1 MPHFG
6 ILDHLIVR
14 RITEPIIAQCAY
26 FIACPRTRQAIL
38 VDPVR
43 DPARYGAIA
52 NEFGLTITAILET
65 HDPSDYISGIC
76 EMLVAHSTHAF
87 LSGETDPPNWYARD
101 PNRWMRRVT
110 FLKDGS
116 TFAVG
121 DLQARAILT
130 PGHAAG
136 ALSISIE
143 HPPSGLHVLLTGDAL
158 LPGGA
163 GRTTAKDAIE
173 LRDSLHRF
181 AKLPDETIVLAGHL
195 SGSSCG
201 RAINLPGETTLGI
214 ERRFNPVLRAIES
227 ADGFAAATCDN
238 QPERPTYF
246 SRMENL
252 HHSEQPALMQKLSS
266 PPELQVDIFVQ
277 MISFPRTVVIDT
289 RPWHQFTFDGV
300 EGALHVPFDRF
311 FAPLIAAGIA
321 SDERVVCI
329 CEPGKI
335 GDIVRALRLVG
346 IDQIDGWISSG
357 SYAMIERE
365 LMPLSEV
372 DDISQHAAHEMYLR
386 GECLMLD
393 VRTSAEW
400 LRGRIAG
407 AKLTTL
413 TQIAEHIDQIPR
425 DKFVIAYCAAGGR
438 SSRACAYLNRH
449 GIECA
454 TLKGGYWPWF
464 GRDFPVEGADRPIE
478 M

>member
-6 ILDHLIVR
+6 ILDRLIVR

-52 NEFGLTITAILET
+52 NEIGLTITAILET
-65 HDPSDYISGIC
+65 HDPSDYISGVC
-76 EMLVAHSTHAF
+76 EMLIAHSTHAY

-181 AKLPDETIVLAGHL
+181 ANLSDETIILAGHL

-214 ERRFNPVLRAIES
+214 ERRFNPVLRSIDR
-227 ADGFAAATCDN
+227 ADEFTAATCDN

-252 HHSEQPALMQKLSS
+252 HHSEQPALIQKLSS
-266 PPELQVDIFVQ
+266 PPELHRDKFVQ
-277 MISFPRTVVIDT
+277 VISFPRTVVIDT
-289 RPWHQFTFDGV
+289 RPWNQFTFDGV

-329 CEPGKI
+329 CESGKI

-413 TQIAEHIDQIPR
+413 TQIAEHINQIPR

-438 SSRACAYLNRH
+438 SSRACAYLNRY

>member
-1 MPHFG
+1 M
-6 ILDHLIVR
+6 
-14 RITEPIIAQCAY
+14 
-26 FIACPRTRQAIL
+26 

-43 DPARYGAIA
+43 DPARYTAIA
-52 NEFGLTITAILET
+52 NEIGITITAILET
-65 HDPSDYISGIC
+65 HDPSDYISGVC
-76 EMLVAHSTHAF
+76 EMLSAHATHAY

-101 PNRWMRRVT
+101 ASRWMRRVT

-116 TFAVG
+116 TFAIG

-143 HPPSGLHVLLTGDAL
+143 HQTSGLHVLLTGDAL

-163 GRTTAKDAIE
+163 GRTTAKDASE
-173 LRDSLHRF
+173 LRESLQRF
-181 AKLPDETIVLAGHL
+181 AKFPDETILLAGHL

-214 ERRFNPVLRAIES
+214 ERKFNPVLRAIES
-227 ADGFAAATCDN
+227 AEGFAAATCDN
-238 QPERPTYF
+238 QPERPAYF
-246 SRMENL
+246 SRMEQL
-252 HHSEQPALMQKLSS
+252 HHDEQPALMKEL
-266 PPELQVDIFVQ
+266 PTTTPELNHDTFLQYV
-277 MISFPRTVVIDT
+277 SFPRTVVIDT
-289 RPWHQFTFDGV
+289 RPWHQFTYDGV

-329 CEPGKI
+329 CERSKI
-335 GDIVRALRLVG
+335 LDIVRTLHLVG
-346 IDQIDGWISSG
+346 IDRIDGWISSDA
-357 SYAMIERE
+357 YAMIDRE

-372 DDISQHAAHEMYLR
+372 DDISQHAAHAMYVR

-393 VRTSAEW
+393 VRTTAEW

-413 TQIAEHIDQIPR
+413 TQIAEHIKQIPR
-425 DKFVIAYCAAGGR
+425 DRFVIAYCAAGGR

-464 GRDFPVEGADRPIE
+464 GRDFPVEGADRPISNATDTASE
-478 M
+478 MHK

>member
-6 ILDHLIVR
+6 ILDRLIVR

-43 DPARYGAIA
+43 DPARYDAIA
-52 NEFGLTITAILET
+52 NEIGLTITAILET

-76 EMLVAHSTHAF
+76 EMLIAHSTHAY

-181 AKLPDETIVLAGHL
+181 ANLSDETIILAGHL

-214 ERRFNPVLRAIES
+214 ERRFNPVLRSIDR
-227 ADGFAAATCDN
+227 ADEFTAATCDN

-252 HHSEQPALMQKLSS
+252 HHSEQPALIQKLSS
-266 PPELQVDIFVQ
+266 PPELHRDKFVQ
-277 MISFPRTVVIDT
+277 VISFPRTVVIDT
-289 RPWHQFTFDGV
+289 RPWNQFTFDGV

-329 CEPGKI
+329 CESGKI

-413 TQIAEHIDQIPR
+413 TQIAEHINQIPR

-438 SSRACAYLNRH
+438 SSRACAYLNRY

>member
-1 MPHFG
+1 
-6 ILDHLIVR
+6 
-14 RITEPIIAQCAY
+14 
-26 FIACPRTRQAIL
+26 
-38 VDPVR
+38 
-43 DPARYGAIA
+43 
-52 NEFGLTITAILET
+52 
-65 HDPSDYISGIC
+65 
-76 EMLVAHSTHAF
+76 
-87 LSGETDPPNWYARD
+87 
-101 PNRWMRRVT
+101 
-110 FLKDGS
+110 LKDGS
-116 TFAVG
+116 TFAIG

-143 HPPSGLHVLLTGDAL
+143 HSSSGLHVLLTGDAL

-163 GRTTAKDAIE
+163 GRTTAKDVSE

-195 SGSSCG
+195 SGSACG

-413 TQIAEHIDQIPR
+413 TQIAEHINQIPR

-464 GRDFPVEGADRPIE
+464 GRDFPVEGADRPTGK
-478 M
+478 